1 MVKTRIARVKAVIA
15 ANTSWY
21 LQNFRGELMRD
32 LASVGTDV
40 VALAPKDEWSP
51 RFKELGARYVDI
63 AMNRRGLNPFG
74 DLLLLARFYRI
85 YSSERPDV
93 VLHNT
98 IKPVIYGSLAAR
110 FAGVGRIVNMISGLG
125 FVFIGEGLLQRALR
139 PLAHGLYR
147 RALRKSHKVLFQ
159 NPDDRKY
166 FIDHALVPEG
176 KTDVIPGSGVDTE
189 RFPFAGRKAN
199 GKGCTF
205 LFVGRILKDKG
216 VLEFVEAARMTK
228 QSSPDARFQMLGKID
243 PDNPS
248 HIEESVIR
256 SWVNDGHVEY
266 LGEVNDVRDILGRSD
281 VVVLPSYREGV
292 PRSVLEAMA
301 MGKAIITTDVPGCR
315 ETVEHE
321 KNGLLV
327 PPKDVDA
334 LGRAMEYMIANPDK
348 RTEMGKESRRIA
360 EKRFDVRRVNE
371 QIFRAMGLTIDLQQ
385 RGPVRAQNR
394 NSQ

>member
-1 MVKTRIARVKAVIA
+1 MTKMVSVKVVIA

-21 LQNFRGELMRD
+21 LQNFSGELIRD
-32 LASVGTDV
+32 PASAGMDV
-40 VALAPKDEWSP
+40 IALAPKDDWSP
-51 RFKELGARYVDI
+51 RLKELGARYVDI
-63 AMNRRGLNPFG
+63 PMNRRGMNPLG

-110 FAGVGRIVNMISGLG
+110 YAGVGRIVNLISGLG
-125 FVFIGEGLLQRALR
+125 FVFIGEGYVQRVIR
-139 PLAHGLYR
+139 PLVHILYR
-147 RALRKSHKVLFQ
+147 LALRKSHKVLFL

-166 FIDHALVPEG
+166 FIQHALVPED
-176 KTDVIPGSGVDTE
+176 KTEVIPGAGVDTE
-189 RFPFAGRKAN
+189 RFPFIGSKAN

-248 HIEESVIR
+248 HIEESVVR
-256 SWVNDGHVEY
+256 GWVNDGLVQY
-266 LGEVNDVRDILGRSD
+266 LGEVDDVRDILGRSD

-301 MGKAIITTDVPGCR
+301 MGKPIITTDVPGCR
-315 ETVEHE
+315 ETVEQG

-327 PPKDVDA
+327 PPKDADA
-334 LGRAMEYMIANPDK
+334 LRLAMEHMMAHPDI
-348 RTEMGKESRRIA
+348 RMEMGKESRRIA
-360 EKRFDVRRVNE
+360 EERFDVRRVNE
-371 QIFRAMGLTIDLQQ
+371 KIFEAMGLAAHLQQ
-385 RGPVRAQNR
+385 SGRVVAQKR
-394 NSQ
+394 NLS